1 VKTNPEMPQYWLSQ
15 RDISPQ
21 LQDYDTDA
29 NDGKRKTPSWA
40 EDTEDF
46 FEKNYRDRS
55 LVAYQPIKKVKRS
68 SVTIGQIKVQ
78 TPTSGSDSVGG
89 FMHGESYPIFGAV
102 TDEITKHR
110 GWIRPSGNEF
120 LVNSV
125 SGDN

>member
-40 EDTEDF
+40 EDTEDS
-46 FEKNYRDRS
+46 FEKNYRDIS

>member
-15 RDISPQ
+15 RDISSQ
-21 LQDYDTDA
+21 LQDYDTDD

-40 EDTEDF
+40 EDTEDSI
-46 FEKNYRDRS
+46 EKNYWDRS
-55 LVAYQPIKKVKRS
+55 LVAYQPIKKVKHN

-89 FMHGESYPIFGAV
+89 FMHGDSYLIPGSV
-102 TDEITKHR
+102 TDEITNYR